1 MIKGNL
7 VTIRHLEESD
17 RKIYHKWI
25 NDRDLVNFNKV
36 YRPISEANH
45 NDWFDKVT
53 KKHDLVIFSIVENN
67 NNFLIG
73 SCSLRNIDYFHKNA
87 RLQIRIGESD
97 KRSKGFGSEA
107 VFLLLCHAFEDLNL
121 ERVYLN
127 VFVNNKR
134 AIKAYN
140 RIGFIEEGLLRRAVF
155 INGSYIDA
163 KLMSV
168 LKDEF
173 NTIKER
179 FKQ

>member
-7 VTIRHLEESD
+7 VTIRHLEEGD

-25 NDRDLVNFNKV
+25 NDRSLVNFNKV
-36 YRPISEANH
+36 YKPISDANH
-45 NDWFDKVT
+45 NEWFDNIT
-53 KKHDLVIFSIVENN
+53 KKNNLVIFSIVENSN
-67 NNFLIG
+67 NSLIG

-107 VFLLLCHAFEDLNL
+107 IFLLLCHAFEDLNL

-127 VFVNNKR
+127 VFTNNKR
-134 AIKAYN
+134 AIKAYSN
-140 RIGFIEEGLLRRAVF
+140 IGFIEEGLLRRAVF

-168 LKDEF
+168 IKTDF
-173 NTIKER
+173 YTIRKR
-179 FKQ
+179 FI